1 MNNLGPMKS
10 KVQTKLSGL
19 SSIATASSQSP
30 TFSKSS
36 FQYFFFVIHLLRS
49 FLLSFFPPVL
59 LCLPS
64 LCFYFLSFFLSYISP
79 EPSSLLILL
88 SSSSP
93 SLSFPS
99 TSSLPHSSPSISSPL
114 FSSPFTSSHPLFF
127 PSTSSHRLS
136 SPYTSSSPVSPPS
149 TSTSNHPTYYLPPP
163 SFLIYSFF
171 YFLLPSSF
179 ISTLFPFSTSSNPPS
194 YPLSSL
200 PYSPFLLPL
209 TLLPILFLLLHI
221 FLIPLFY
228 FL

>member
-1 MNNLGPMKS
+1 M
-10 KVQTKLSGL
+10 
-19 SSIATASSQSP
+19 
-30 TFSKSS
+30 
-36 FQYFFFVIHLLRS
+36 
-49 FLLSFFPPVL
+49 L
-59 LCLPS
+59 LCFPS